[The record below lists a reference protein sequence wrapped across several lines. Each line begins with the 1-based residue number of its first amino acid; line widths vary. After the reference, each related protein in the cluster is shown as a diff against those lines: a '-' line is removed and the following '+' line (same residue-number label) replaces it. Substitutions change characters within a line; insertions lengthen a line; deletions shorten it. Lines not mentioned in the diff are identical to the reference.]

1 MECLCE
7 DKKLF
12 IIIFFLLHIKTASIK
27 GEATYPEEAVDPD
40 YPAGTE
46 GKGELF
52 EREEQPHLYAA
63 KGEYVYTEWVYISVY
78 ISIMYTYIYIQCL
91 WEVFGLFVHI

>member
-7 DKKLF
+7 DKELF

-27 GEATYPEEAVDPD
+27 GEATYPEEAVDSD
-40 YPAGTE
+40 YPAGTA

-52 EREEQPHLYAA
+52 EGEEQPHLYAA
-63 KGEYVYTEWVYISVY
+63 KGEYVYTECVYIR
-78 ISIMYTYIYIQCL
+78 ITYTYINTQCL
-91 WEVFGLFVHI
+91 